1 MVQTGAVTDNQNVL
15 SVVFVCSGNICRSP
29 IAEKVYA
36 TALLRAGLADRV
48 RVSSAG
54 TGPWHAGEPA
64 DQRAAEVLRRNGYPD
79 EHKAAQVNPEHL
91 EADLLLAAGT
101 DHVAALTRVL
111 GRAEAAEKVR
121 LLRSFDP
128 AADDG
133 AEVPDPY
140 YGGDQGF
147 HDVLRMIEATIPG
160 LLSWTREHLV

>member
-1 MVQTGAVTDNQNVL
+1 MSQRHEVP

-36 TALLRAGLADRV
+36 TELERAGLAGQV

-54 TGPWHAGEPA
+54 TGPWHAGDPA
-64 DQRAAEVLRRNGYPD
+64 DPRAADVLRRHGYPD
-79 EHKAAQVNPEHL
+79 KHLARQVNPEHL
-91 EADLLLAAGT
+91 EADLLLAASQE
-101 DHVAALTRVL
+101 HVGALTRVM
-111 GRAEAAEKVR
+111 GRSDARDRVR

-128 AADDG
+128 AAPAG

-147 HDVLRMIEATIPG
+147 DDVLTMIESTMPG
-160 LLSWTREHLV
+160 LLDWTRARLG